1 MRTKEHANKADE
13 HDAEPNDGDD
23 EPHCPSQGSA
33 TSNRRAVH
41 TGVQRFRRR
50 INVPFEFALAVRTSE
65 FTGGIVIEFNLLLA
79 MGAKNLNHIATK
91 SSQGIFFFPTPSKR
105 IRIFMNGMPVDLAT
119 GETMIQTIG
128 VIGAGQMGNGIA
140 QVAACAGYDVVM
152 IDIKDEYVDKGL
164 GTIQFSLGKLVSK
177 ERMTQEDADAALAR
191 ITTGTERSMCAD
203 CDLVVEAVPE
213 ILSLKQ
219 EIFTELDNLCKPET
233 ILASNT
239 SSISITTIAA
249 STQRPEKVIGM
260 HFMNPV
266 PIMKLVEIINGADT
280 SDATNSA
287 VVEAAEKMGKTA
299 LSCNDA
305 PGFVSN
311 RILCPMINEAILTLQ
326 EGVAEPEAIDGIMKL
341 GMNHP
346 IGPLA
351 LSDLIG
357 NDTVLHIMNVLYEGF
372 GTEKYAPAPLLVQM
386 VEEGKLGRKS
396 GQGFYTY

>member
-1 MRTKEHANKADE
+1 
-13 HDAEPNDGDD
+13 
-23 EPHCPSQGSA
+23 
-33 TSNRRAVH
+33 
-41 TGVQRFRRR
+41 
-50 INVPFEFALAVRTSE
+50 
-65 FTGGIVIEFNLLLA
+65 
-79 MGAKNLNHIATK
+79 
-91 SSQGIFFFPTPSKR
+91 
-105 IRIFMNGMPVDLAT
+105 
-119 GETMIQTIG
+119 MIQKIG

-152 IDIKDEYVDKGL
+152 VDIKDEYVEKGL

-177 ERMTQEDADAALAR
+177 ERMSQEDADAALSR
-191 ITTGTERSMCAD
+191 IETGTDRKACAD

-213 ILSLKQ
+213 ILELKTS
-219 EIFTELDNLCKPET
+219 IFSELDSICKAET

-239 SSISITTIAA
+239 SSISISTIAE
-249 STQRPEKVIGM
+249 STGRPEKVIGM

-266 PIMKLVEIINGADT
+266 PIMKLVEVINGNET
-280 SDATNSA
+280 SAETNQA
-287 VVEAAEKMGKTA
+287 VNEAAEKMGKIA

-311 RILCPMINEAILTLQ
+311 RILCPMLNEAILTLQ

-357 NDTVLHIMNVLYEGF
+357 LDTVLHIMNVLHEGL
-372 GTEKYAPAPLLVQM
+372 GDDKYAPAPLLVSM
-386 VEEGKLGRKS
+386 VEEGKLGRKT

>member
-1 MRTKEHANKADE
+1 
-13 HDAEPNDGDD
+13 
-23 EPHCPSQGSA
+23 
-33 TSNRRAVH
+33 
-41 TGVQRFRRR
+41 
-50 INVPFEFALAVRTSE
+50 
-65 FTGGIVIEFNLLLA
+65 
-79 MGAKNLNHIATK
+79 
-91 SSQGIFFFPTPSKR
+91 
-105 IRIFMNGMPVDLAT
+105 
-119 GETMIQTIG
+119 MIQKIG

-140 QVAACAGYDVVM
+140 QVAAVAGYEVVM
-152 IDIKDEYVDKGL
+152 IDIKEDYIQKGME
-164 GTIQFSLGKLVSK
+164 TINFSLGKLVMK
-177 ERMTQEDADAALAR
+177 ERMTVADADSAIGR
-191 ITTGTERSMCAD
+191 ITTGTDRNLCAD

-213 ILSLKQ
+213 ILSLKA
-219 EIFTELDNLCKPET
+219 EIFSELDGICKPET

-239 SSISITTIAA
+239 SSISISTIAG
-249 STQRPEKVIGM
+249 STNRPDKVIGM

-266 PIMKLVEIINGADT
+266 PIMKLVEIINGDGT
-280 SDATNSA
+280 SDGTNQA

-305 PGFVSN
+305 PGFDSN

-357 NDTVLHIMNVLYEGF
+357 NDTVLHIMNVLHEGF
-372 GTEKYAPAPLLVQM
+372 GTEKYAPAPLLIQM